1 MSIYNIFLQI
11 QNTSGTLAKKKILSD
26 NLNDIIRWIFLDT
39 YGSQKYYIKT
49 LERTDVVGA
58 RTLDNDYYDF
68 HKALERLSNR
78 EITGNDAYDYIQEI
92 ISKYD
97 ADSQDILYK
106 IMDRNLKIGISMD
119 NYLDIVGGTKF
130 EVALAENVSKAKGVN
145 LIDGTYWISRKLD
158 GVRTICFIR
167 KENNRTSVQFK
178 SRQGKPFNT
187 LSNLYEPIIKFT
199 EPLRDGEYVLDG
211 ETCIVDDNGME
222 NFHGLMKEVTRK
234 NHTIEKPKYKMFD
247 ILTLDEFNGLVESER
262 FYLRYLKLSKLN
274 AQYTHPFI
282 EVLHQELVT
291 SQEILDKYIEMAR
304 SNGWEGCMLRKDAP
318 YKRGRSKDLLKIKEF
333 VTNDYYIKKII
344 TGKVSYNENGMKEYD
359 AVSSLVIEHRGNEV
373 FVGSG
378 LSKEQRLRWYE
389 HPEEIIGTCVRIKY
403 FEETKDSKT
412 GLYSLRFPVLDYIYG
427 KERFDSI
434 SDQYIE

>member
-11 QNTSGTLAKKKILSD
+11 QNTAGTLAKKKILAD

-39 YGSQKYYIKT
+39 YGAQKYYIKT
-49 LERTDVVGA
+49 LERTDVVGV

-130 EVALAENVSKAKGVN
+130 EVALAENASKAKGVN
-145 LIDGTYWISRKLD
+145 LIDGTYLISRKLD

-167 KENNRTSVQFK
+167 KENSRIGIQFK

-222 NFHGLMKEVTRK
+222 NFHGLMKEITRK

-262 FYLRYLKLSKLN
+262 FYLRYLKLSQLST
-274 AQYTHPFI
+274 QYTHPFI

-291 SQEILDKYIEMAR
+291 SQDILDKYIEMAR
-304 SNGWEGCMLRKDAP
+304 SNGWEGCILRKDAP
-318 YKRGRSKDLLKIKEF
+318 YKRGRSKDLLKLKDMQDSEYIVCGVETGKATYNEGGHKEF
-333 VTNDYYIKKII
+333 DVVSAIKISHKDNI
-344 TGKVSYNENGMKEYD
+344 VS
-359 AVSSLVIEHRGNEV
+359 
-373 FVGSG
+373 VGSG
-378 LSKEQRLRWYE
+378 LSKEQRMRWYE
-389 HPEEIIGTCVRIKY
+389 HPEEIIGKTVTIQY

-412 GLYSLRFPVLDYIYG
+412 GKLSLRFPVLKHVYEEGRNI
-427 KERFDSI
+427 
-434 SDQYIE
+434 

>member
-49 LERTDVVGA
+49 LERTDVVGV

-130 EVALAENVSKAKGVN
+130 EVALAENASKAKGVN

-167 KENNRTSVQFK
+167 KENNRTSIQFK

-318 YKRGRSKDLLKIKEF
+318 YKRGRSKDLLKIKDMQDSE
-333 VTNDYYIKKII
+333 YIVCGIE
-344 TGKVSYNENGMKEYD
+344 TGKATYNEGGHKEFD
-359 AVSSLVIEHRGNEV
+359 VVSAIKISHKDNIVS
-373 FVGSG
+373 VGSG
-378 LSKEQRLRWYE
+378 LSKEQRIRWYE
-389 HPEEIIGTCVRIKY
+389 YPEEIIGKTVTIQY

-412 GLYSLRFPVLDYIYG
+412 GKLSLRFPVLKHVYEEGRNI
-427 KERFDSI
+427 
-434 SDQYIE
+434 

>member
-11 QNTSGTLAKKKILSD
+11 QNTPGTLAKKKILSD

-49 LERTDVVGA
+49 LERTDIVGT

-68 HKALERLSNR
+68 HKALERLSKR
-78 EITGNDAYDYIQEI
+78 EITGNDAHDYIQEI

-145 LIDGTYWISRKLD
+145 LIDGTYLISRKLD

-187 LSNLYEPIIKFT
+187 LSNLCKPIIKFT
-199 EPLRDGEYVLDG
+199 EPLGDGEYVLDG
-211 ETCIVDDNGME
+211 ETCIVDDNGKE

-234 NHTIEKPKYKMFD
+234 NHTIEKPKYKLFD

-262 FYLRYLKLSKLN
+262 FYLRYLKLTKLN
-274 AQYTHPFI
+274 EQYAHPFI

-304 SNGWEGCMLRKDAP
+304 SNDWEGCILRKDAP
-318 YKRGRSKDLLKIKEF
+318 YKRGRSKDLLKIKDMQDSEY
-333 VTNDYYIKKII
+333 VVCGIE
-344 TGKVSYNENGMKEYD
+344 TGKATYNEDGHKEFD
-359 AVSSLVIEHRGNEV
+359 VVSAIKISHKDNIVS
-373 FVGSG
+373 VGSG

-389 HPEEIIGTCVRIKY
+389 HPEEIIGKTVTIQY

-412 GLYSLRFPVLDYIYG
+412 GKLSLRFPVLKYVYEEGRNI
-427 KERFDSI
+427 
-434 SDQYIE
+434 

>member
-39 YGSQKYYIKT
+39 YGTQKYYIKT
-49 LERTDVVGA
+49 LERTDVVGV

-130 EVALAENVSKAKGVN
+130 EVALAENASKAKGVN

-167 KENNRTSVQFK
+167 KENGRTSVQFK

-187 LSNLYEPIIKFT
+187 LLNLYEPIIKFI

-318 YKRGRSKDLLKIKEF
+318 YKRGRSKDLLKLKDMHDSEYIVCGIETGKATYNEGGHKEF
-333 VTNDYYIKKII
+333 DVVSAIKISHKDNI
-344 TGKVSYNENGMKEYD
+344 VS
-359 AVSSLVIEHRGNEV
+359 
-373 FVGSG
+373 VGSG
-378 LSKEQRLRWYE
+378 LSKEQRIRWYE
-389 HPEEIIGTCVRIKY
+389 HPEEIIGKTVTIQY

-412 GLYSLRFPVLDYIYG
+412 GKLSLRFPVLKHVYEEGRNI
-427 KERFDSI
+427 
-434 SDQYIE
+434 